1 MCRPWLEVV
10 ALDPL
15 RSPAVKRAV
24 ARYLPLLGHV
34 VPTLLVAYGI
44 VIPRS
49 CIAGWN
55 ELSFGFGL
63 SVVGTCVAYVL
74 GQRAVTGCSKGSC
87 GRAPS

>member
-1 MCRPWLEVV
+1 MRRKWRE
-10 ALDPL
+10 
-15 RSPAVKRAV
+15 V

-34 VPTLLVAYGI
+34 VPTLVIGYGL

-74 GQRAVTGCSKGSC
+74 GQRVAAGCSNGAC
-87 GRAPS
+87 DRAPS